1 MIQKTSKPK
10 LLLLTFIGGAVGSA
24 LRYGLVVS
32 LPQAAWLWVVN
43 ILGALILGFV
53 HVNKRFAEPKWQSL
67 IGTGFAGGFTT
78 MSSLVLFGLM
88 RADPNFLYLAQQ
100 IGAGVAVY
108 WLGRFLG
115 GERSWSKS

>member
-1 MIQKTSKPK
+1 MTLKTTRPK

-32 LPQAAWLWVVN
+32 LPQATWLWVVN
-43 ILGALILGFV
+43 ILGALILGFIQ
-53 HVNKRFAEPKWQSL
+53 VNKRFAEPKWQSL

-88 RADPNFLYLAQQ
+88 GTDPNFLYLALQ